1 MKLVE
6 CVPNFSEGRDRA
18 VIDAIVAEI
27 VGTPGALLL
36 DVDPGAATHR
46 TVVTF
51 LGPPEAVEEAAFRAI
66 RRAAQLIDMS
76 RHRGEHPRIGAT
88 DVCPFVPV
96 QGATMQDCV
105 EIARRLGR
113 RVGEELGIPVFLYEA
128 AAMRPDRKSLADIRQ
143 GEYEGLASKLKT
155 PSFLPDFGPAQ
166 LNARS
171 GATVIGARPFLIA
184 YNVNLNTR
192 DKRLAIKIAEELRE
206 TGKPKR
212 DAAGKLVKDAD
223 GNSVRVPGRF
233 RELRGVGWYIEEYGR
248 AQLSF
253 NFTDFTVT
261 PIHTVFDACCEEAA
275 KLGVRV
281 TGSELVGLIP
291 RQALLDA
298 GDHYLAMQGQT
309 SGIPEALRIRTA
321 VMSLGLGELVPFDPM
336 QKVIEYR
343 YRGGAKSLRAMRIV
357 DFADELSSD
366 SPAPGGG
373 SAAALCGGVSAALSS
388 MVAALTWSKKGM
400 EAARP
405 AMKALGSEAQ
415 ALKDW
420 FLEAVDRDTEAF
432 QGVLAA
438 MRLPKATPTEQQ
450 ARAAAME
457 AANQGA
463 AQVPLEVL
471 ERAVIALELAL
482 RVARDG
488 NPNSV
493 SDAGVAAACAL
504 AAAEGAALNV
514 RINLP
519 SIDDKNAASE
529 LVARQREALEKARSL
544 AAAAH
549 EVVGSALDAAG
560 G

>member
-18 VIDAIVAEI
+18 VIDAIAAE
-27 VGTPGALLL
+27 VTGTPGALLL
-36 DVDPGAATHR
+36 DVDPGAATNR

-51 LGPPEAVEEAAFRAI
+51 LGPPDAVEEAAFRAI
-66 RRAAQLIDMS
+66 RRAAQLIDMA
-76 RHRGEHPRIGAT
+76 RHKGEHPRMGAT

-96 QGATMQDCV
+96 EGATMEDCV
-105 EIARRLGR
+105 ELARRLGR

-128 AAMRPDRKSLADIRQ
+128 AATRPERKSLADIRQ
-143 GEYEGLASKLKT
+143 GEYEALAAKLKT
-155 PSFLPDFGPAQ
+155 PAFRPDFGPAEF
-166 LNARS
+166 NARA

-192 DKRLAIKIAEELRE
+192 DKRLANKIAEELRE

-212 DAAGKLVKDAD
+212 DAAGKIVKDAQ
-223 GNSVRVPGRF
+223 GATERVPGRF

-253 NFTDFTVT
+253 NFTDFKLT
-261 PIHTVFDACCEEAA
+261 PIHAVFDACCEEAA
-275 KLGVRV
+275 KIGVRV

-291 RQALLDA
+291 RQALLEA
-298 GDHYLAMQGQT
+298 GDHYLALQGQT
-309 SGIPEALRIRTA
+309 SGVPESLRVHTA
-321 VMSLGLGELVPFDPM
+321 VLSLGLGELGPFDPM

-343 YRGGAKSLRAMRIV
+343 YRGGPKGLRAMRIV

-373 SAAALCGGVSAALSS
+373 SAAALCGALSAALSS
-388 MVAALTWSKKGM
+388 MVAALTWPKKGM
-400 EAARP
+400 ESARP
-405 AMKALGSEAQ
+405 GMRDLGVEAQ
-415 ALKDW
+415 ELKDW
-420 FLEAVDRDTEAF
+420 FLEAVDRDTQAFEA
-432 QGVLAA
+432 VLTAT
-438 MRLPKATPTEQQ
+438 RLPKATSAEQE

-457 AANQGA
+457 AANLGA
-463 AQVPLEVL
+463 ARVPMEVL
-471 ERAVIALELAL
+471 ERSVRALELAL
-482 RVARDG
+482 RAAKDG

-514 RINLP
+514 RINIP
-519 SIDDKNAASE
+519 SLTDRKVADELAAE
-529 LVARQREALEKARSL
+529 QLEALTKARSL
-544 AAAAH
+544 A
-549 EVVGSALDAAG
+549 VDARSSVDAVLART
-560 G
+560 